1 MVKLSTE
8 FEHDANVAVLAVVVG
23 LAALRRSVSA
33 EAVLRD
39 ASRRL
44 LTLRGPAVSRHVV
57 ERHVQA
63 AMKRMWIGRQ
73 DPSNPDAERSLT
85 L

>member
-1 MVKLSTE
+1 VGKLLNA
-8 FEHDANVAVLAVVVG
+8 FEHDANVAVLTVVVG
-23 LAALRRSVSA
+23 LVALRRSVTA

-57 ERHVQA
+57 EGHVQA
-63 AMKRMWIGRQ
+63 AMKRMWVGRQ
-73 DPSNPDAERSLT
+73 DP
-85 L
+85 